1 MLLDR
6 FLPPDEL
13 TDPVQRRRG
22 HLLAVMLL
30 IPLALLVVFMATYA
44 IYREWLMLIS
54 ATLFTGLFG
63 LLLASYR
70 RLGTWRSV
78 QILLS
83 AGTLQI
89 AILTLFTGGLYS
101 FTSPYFAVLPMVALT
116 MLDRRWG
123 LIWGGIGAV
132 AVALFFGIE
141 SAGLTPPP
149 VLQLENIALTTT
161 ANLLVLLLYC
171 GGMVLFLQSLNDMRF
186 EQLNEHRTRAEAAC
200 EAKSS
205 FLANMSHELRTPLNG
220 ILGLTE
226 AMRDGGKLPAEEAAS
241 LELVLRS
248 GRGLAQLLDDLLD
261 FSKLEA
267 GRVELEALPVSVAE
281 AIADV
286 LGLFSERASKRQVTL
301 TRRCDPGIGWGK
313 GDPGRL
319 RQVLLNLVGNAVKF
333 TSNGT
338 VEVHARRDGDH
349 VLFAVTDNG
358 VGISAD
364 QQARLFEPFV
374 QADGSITRRFGGSG
388 LGLSISRRLV
398 QRMGG
403 TITLE
408 SRLGAGSTFAF
419 SVRLPVCAPPAV
431 PKKAAQESALPDG
444 LRVLVAEDN
453 LINQHVVRRLL
464 EPQGIT
470 VTVADDGEAA
480 IAAAEAARPDIVLMD
495 IHMPVLDGLAATRA
509 LRAAGFSLPIIVL
522 SASAF
527 REDREAAA
535 LAGADDFLSKPIDA
549 RALFSAIAR
558 NLSEQAA

>member
-149 VLQLENIALTTT
+149 VLQLENTALTTT